1 MTPTTPSKPP
11 VDTIREASDV
21 LRRSLA
27 DPEGITFHVRHGG
40 DCRAWFQEP
49 CSCSAQERFSEIM
62 AALSALSSLSTQ
74 PSQTEGLEVDQEEI
88 IEKAA
93 RFFSEDGVYHPADN
107 YYIVERGPLAGDCAR
122 IIAGYLMDIM
132 PSLPRQKG
140 EPVAWMTKDGRVDTL
155 GVVNGK
161 KSRNT
166 GPEYFGPHWCI
177 PLYK

>member
-1 MTPTTPSKPP
+1 MTPTTTPKSP

-27 DPEGITFHVRHGG
+27 DPEGVTFHVRHGG

-74 PSQTEGLEVDQEEI
+74 PSQTEGLEELARGWY
-88 IEKAA
+88 EKNARYDEVTYPSTQDGDLKMLAA
-93 RFFSEDGVYHPADN
+93 F
-107 YYIVERGPLAGDCAR
+107 AR
-122 IIAGYLMDIM
+122 SL
-132 PSLPRQKG
+132 SLPRQKG